1 MSFRC
6 QKCKKPQGVSPIK
19 VVTETRRVTYPVA
32 KDSNG
37 RDYIPEGWEI
47 VKELDLCE
55 KCANQ
60 YRR

>member
-6 QKCKKPQGVSPIK
+6 KKCNEFQGTKPIK

-37 RDYIPEGWEI
+37 RDYIPEGWEV

-55 KCANQ
+55 KCASQ
-60 YRR
+60 YNK